1 MVKFTVNDLS
11 NRYIRF
17 QFGLIIG
24 IFGGLLML
32 ISPCLPWVEWKFR
45 TITFHR
51 DGFSFDDFYGGG
63 ILVALAGLIVVFNIV
78 ETTYIKPSNP
88 YVKGTLKG
96 AAIGLIVLAFEFW
109 RVADLIIQ
117 FKHYDSRVGI
127 GYIVGVL
134 GGFLAFIS
142 YKIQEKY
149 EMKIGHIKNKMT
161 LFGLILFLIV
171 LFFSIFNIFLRT
183 FKIAIL
189 LCFILISASLYITKA
204 NLDRFDNIVLSD
216 K

>member
-1 MVKFTVNDLS
+1 M
-11 NRYIRF
+11 
-17 QFGLIIG
+17 
-24 IFGGLLML
+24 
-32 ISPCLPWVEWKFR
+32 
-45 TITFHR
+45 
-51 DGFSFDDFYGGG
+51 
-63 ILVALAGLIVVFNIV
+63 
-78 ETTYIKPSNP
+78 
-88 YVKGTLKG
+88 
-96 AAIGLIVLAFEFW
+96 LAFEFW

-149 EMKIGHIKNKMT
+149 EMKIGHIKNKMP

-171 LFFSIFNIFLRT
+171 LFFSIVNIFLRT